1 MARVRDGAETR
12 RQRLQAMLDLIRGAK
27 KIDEKKLKGV
37 FMLKTGLTLQKI
49 EEYLRDL
56 ETTGLIDRV
65 DGQICYVD

>member
-37 FMLKTGLTLQKI
+37 FMLKTGLTLPKI